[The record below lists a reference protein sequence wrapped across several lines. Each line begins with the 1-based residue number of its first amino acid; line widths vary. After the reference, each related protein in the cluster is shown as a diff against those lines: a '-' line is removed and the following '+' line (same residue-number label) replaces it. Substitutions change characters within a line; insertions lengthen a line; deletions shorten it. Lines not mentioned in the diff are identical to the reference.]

1 MRPDATPPSASSDDA
16 DRLAIERIAACRPV
30 VRELLAAREAVGLA
44 EGELGHAGPPFA
56 PGQAPS
62 PVVLGALAGAV
73 VHEGWAGSLEAAAR
87 LVLDGRIRLRAN
99 HSLGIVSPMAGV
111 VRPSQPLF
119 RVEDAVSGANAFAT
133 LAEKG
138 RRVLRFGHYGDDVAA
153 GLRHVESVI
162 GPAIARALPAG
173 GLAVLP
179 LVARGVELGDDVHQ
193 RNLGGMLAF
202 LAALA
207 PLATPERDWLADH
220 PQHFLNYAMAAAKL
234 SLDRAVGVA
243 GSRIVTAISRNGID
257 CGVQVAGLPGRWF
270 TAPAT
275 RPDGCWFDGYGREDA
290 HGDLGDSAIME
301 AFGLGGCIAHASPEI
316 ARTMHRDWSEALA
329 GGRAMRALFV
339 AKRTDIA
346 PALAGPEG
354 VGLGLDAACA
364 AAHAGGV
371 RIHTGVAHRD
381 VSGGWIGIGVAQAPQ
396 ACFAAAMDALAAPG
410 SP

>member
-44 EGELGHAGPPFA
+44 EGELGHAGPPFV

-119 RVEDAVSGANAFAT
+119 RVEDAASGANAFAT

-138 RRVLRFGHYGDDVAA
+138 RRVLRFGHYGDDVAT

-173 GLAVLP
+173 GLAVMP

-193 RNLGGMLAF
+193 RNIGGMLAF

-207 PLATPERDWLADH
+207 PLAVPERD
-220 PQHFLNYAMAAAKL
+220 
-234 SLDRAVGVA
+234 
-243 GSRIVTAISRNGID
+243 
-257 CGVQVAGLPGRWF
+257 
-270 TAPAT
+270 
-275 RPDGCWFDGYGREDA
+275 
-290 HGDLGDSAIME
+290 
-301 AFGLGGCIAHASPEI
+301 
-316 ARTMHRDWSEALA
+316 
-329 GGRAMRALFV
+329 
-339 AKRTDIA
+339 
-346 PALAGPEG
+346 
-354 VGLGLDAACA
+354 
-364 AAHAGGV
+364 
-371 RIHTGVAHRD
+371 
-381 VSGGWIGIGVAQAPQ
+381 
-396 ACFAAAMDALAAPG
+396 
-410 SP
+410 

>member
-1 MRPDATPPSASSDDA
+1 MASIASPAIAPPADA
-16 DRLAIERIAACRPV
+16 DRRAIERIADCRPA
-30 VRELLAAREAVGLA
+30 VRELLAARDVGLA

-56 PGQAPS
+56 PGQAPP

-73 VHEGWAGSLEAAAR
+73 VHEGWTGSLATALR
-87 LVLDGRIRLRAN
+87 MVLDGRIRLRTN

-119 RVEDAVSGANAFAT
+119 RVEDAASGANAFAT

-173 GLAVLP
+173 GLPVLP

-193 RNLGGMLAF
+193 RNFGGMLAF

-207 PLATPERDWLADH
+207 PLGMAERDWLAGH

-234 SLDRAVGVA
+234 CLDRAAGTE
-243 GSRIVTAISRNGID
+243 GSRLVTAISRNGIS
-257 CGVQVAGLPGRWF
+257 CGVQIAGLPGRWF

-275 RPDGCWFDGYGREDA
+275 QPVGGWFEGHGPADA

-316 ARTMHRDWSEALA
+316 ARIMQRDWTEARVQ
-329 GGRAMRALFV
+329 GEAMRALFIG
-339 AKRTDIA
+339 RRDDIA
-346 PALAGPEG
+346 PALAGPAG
-354 VGLGLDAACA
+354 VGLGLDAARA
-364 AAHAGGV
+364 AAMPGGV
-371 RIHTGVAHRD
+371 RIHTGIAHRD
-381 VSGGWIGIGVAQAPQ
+381 VSAGWIGIGVAQAPQ
-396 ACFAAAMDALAAPG
+396 ACFALAMDGLAAARA
-410 SP
+410 